1 MSQIFIFCVSNFIL
15 GQSKI
20 KILNSDEIIF
30 DKNFNSDVKKLIG
43 NVICYHNDFKIY
55 CDSAYLYG
63 KKNKIESF
71 NNIEIIKGDSIFI
84 KCDKLIYIGDTK
96 ESYLSSSV
104 ELIHNDLKVITEK
117 LYFNFEKKLS
127 KSNVHSE
134 ILHNSKKIYC
144 NQFIYDI
151 NNDLFEFFDQV
162 KSVGLNDT
170 IVTDTL
176 TYNLKND
183 IIKLNT
189 FFEIRSER
197 AIIKG
202 NFGIIDNIKKSAV
215 FTRNIELLNLK
226 DKYTINSDSC
236 IINNISNTSSFLKN
250 NYMKNYH
257 SDNFIEF
264 IADTIININSKSFN
278 GIIGISNIILNNK
291 DFTAKS
297 DSLSFDINQNIIKLH
312 KNAIA
317 WHNDYQGKANMI
329 EILVI
334 DDTLKNITFID
345 NPFLLSK
352 VDTLK
357 HNEISAD
364 SIILIFKQNR
374 IEKINALQNCETVY
388 FIRDKNDS
396 IKNVNLSNSENTFIE
411 LVDGKID
418 NLKLDKAI
426 KSEIIPL
433 NIYSKSNREIWIEKH
448 QIINKIDST
457 GKLNNY

>member
-1 MSQIFIFCVSNFIL
+1 LSQIFIFCISNFLL

-30 DKNFNSDVKKLIG
+30 DKNFNSNVKKLIG
-43 NVICYHNDFKIY
+43 NVICYNNDFKIY

-63 KKNKIESF
+63 KENKIESF
-71 NNIEIIKGDSIFI
+71 SNIKILKGDSIFI
-84 KCDKLIYIGDTK
+84 KCERLIYTGDTK

-127 KSNVHSE
+127 RSNIHSE

-144 NQFIYDI
+144 NKFVYDI

-162 KSVGLNDT
+162 KTINLNDT
-170 IVTDTL
+170 ILTDTL

-183 IIKLNT
+183 MIKLNT
-189 FFEIRSER
+189 FFEIRSEST
-197 AIIKG
+197 ILKG
-202 NFGIIDNIKKSAV
+202 NFGIIDNIKKNGV
-215 FTRNIELLNLK
+215 FTKKIELLNLK
-226 DKYTINSDSC
+226 DKYIINSDSC
-236 IINNISNTSSFLKN
+236 IFNNISNTISFLKN

-257 SDNFIEF
+257 SENFIEY

-278 GIIGISNIILNNK
+278 GIIGISNIVLNNK
-291 DFTAKS
+291 DLTAKS
-297 DSLSFDINQNIIKLH
+297 DSLSFDINQNIIKLQ

-317 WHNDYQGKANMI
+317 WHNDYQGTANVI

-334 DDTLKNITFID
+334 NDSLKNITFID

-352 VDTLK
+352 VANSK
-357 HNEISAD
+357 YNEISGD

-411 LVDGKID
+411 LYNGKLD
-418 NLKLDKAI
+418 NLKLDKTI

-433 NIYSKSNREIWIEKH
+433 NIYSESNEEIWIDKQ
-448 QIINKIDST
+448 QIINRIDST
-457 GKLNNY
+457 GKLTNY